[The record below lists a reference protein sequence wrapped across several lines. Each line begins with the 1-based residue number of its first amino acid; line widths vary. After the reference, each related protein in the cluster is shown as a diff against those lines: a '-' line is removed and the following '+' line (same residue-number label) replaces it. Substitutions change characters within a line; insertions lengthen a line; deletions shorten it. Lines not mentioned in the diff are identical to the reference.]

1 MPFSDQGEKMA
12 DLPVVKGP
20 LRLGEITYGDILIRG
35 DGTFWG
41 KIHDPEIHAR
51 IAALVTT
58 GLCDGLQLTC
68 NLVPA
73 VPISEKRNDA

>member
-1 MPFSDQGEKMA
+1 MSEQPRI
-12 DLPVVKGP
+12 KGP
-20 LRLGEITYGDILIRG
+20 LRLGEITYGDIVIYENG
-35 DGTFWG
+35 DFSGT
-41 KIHDPEIHAR
+41 IHDPEIHAR
-51 IAALVTT
+51 IVALVTT